1 MKTLYASAAV
11 MALLAPSVQSVRL
24 DSVYVPASGIY
35 LQMEYPQF
43 AKVKPHRRRII
54 DEDGDGVE
62 DNQKIDR
69 YELDRFYKPR
79 VFGVAVEDLH
89 NTHNGELPGHHRFGE
104 GHEPGKDPWAEARAK
119 EAAAAAEK
127 EKQKGLAAKST
138 DVQLESSLVQF
149 ETYADARSENE
160 YDSEAIETNA
170 EVNQWEAGTP
180 RKRRIIDADGDGVED
195 N

>member
-62 DNQKIDR
+62 DNIKLSSEQ
-69 YELDRFYKPR
+69 LDKFYLPN
-79 VFGVAVEDLH
+79 VFGAPIEH
-89 NTHNGELPGHHRFGE
+89 IYNTRHGNLPGERNKYF
-104 GHEPGKDPWAEARAK
+104 
-119 EAAAAAEK
+119 
-127 EKQKGLAAKST
+127 
-138 DVQLESSLVQF
+138 
-149 ETYADARSENE
+149 
-160 YDSEAIETNA
+160 YD
-170 EVNQWEAGTP
+170 
-180 RKRRIIDADGDGVED
+180 K
-195 N
+195 